1 MKHVKLFEQFVN
13 EDLNENLDEARIAIK
28 HVYSNAPVR
37 NKVLELLKSGKISE
51 SDFMDAVSKAGA
63 PAKWLQR
70 NSQYFK
76 IEEEDGVKF
85 YSLSKS
91 GETIVNSLQLNEAS
105 QFGNRAG
112 LTKEET
118 LKIAQK
124 VADAISKVEGSK
136 CTVNKKS
143 VDEDSFDLDIDGEE
157 YAGGSYNL
165 YDNGNIVNHAIGNAV
180 KEPIYGNWKKDDVN
194 AIAKKIK
201 AIDAQFPPSMDSHNQ
216 KLKES
221 LIEISGE
228 YEIDE
233 SLVVDPLDITKD
245 FFYVSINGT
254 TYGYQAKAGGNVE
267 DIAKTFKGMLKY
279 SAGKALAWLKKN
291 ADLVSG
297 SKKAVNESTEETLT
311 AKDKQWVKSLGN
323 NKIQYNDQQGS
334 EDHSLSAI
342 LSLMAGGG
350 LKWGGAADF
359 GFDHVDMYDE
369 ESGKTILPDATGDKY
384 TFAQLL
390 AKAKTVV
397 KKK

>member
-1 MKHVKLFEQFVN
+1 
-13 EDLNENLDEARIAIK
+13 
-28 HVYSNAPVR
+28 
-37 NKVLELLKSGKISE
+37 
-51 SDFMDAVSKAGA
+51 MDAVSKSGA
-63 PAKWLQR
+63 PSKWVQR
-70 NSQYFK
+70 NSHYFK
-76 IEEEDGVKF
+76 IEEEDGAKF
-85 YSLSKS
+85 YSLSKIGS
-91 GETIVNSLQLNEAS
+91 TIVNSINEAS

-124 VADAISKVEGSK
+124 VADAISKLGDGK

-194 AIAKKIK
+194 AMIKKIK
-201 AIDAQFPPSMDSHNQ
+201 AIDVQLN
-216 KLKES
+216 ES
-221 LIEISGE
+221 EVEIFGE

-254 TYGYQAKAGGNVE
+254 TYGYQAKAGGSVE

-291 ADLVSG
+291 ADLASG
-297 SKKAVNESTEETLT
+297 SKKAVNEAAEETLT
-311 AKDKQWVKSLGN
+311 AKDQQWVKSLGN
-323 NKIQYNDQQGS
+323 DKIQYNDQQGS
-334 EDHSLSAI
+334 GDHTLSAI

-359 GFDHVDMYDE
+359 GFDHIDMYDE
-369 ESGKTILPDATGDKY
+369 KSGKTILPEATGDKY

>member
-1 MKHVKLFEQFVN
+1 MAQDGET
-13 EDLNENLDEARIAIK
+13 EDLHEGRIAIK

-51 SDFMDAVSKAGA
+51 SDFMDAVSKSGA
-63 PAKWLQR
+63 PSKWVQR
-70 NSQYFK
+70 NSHYFK
-76 IEEEDGVKF
+76 IEEEDGAKF
-85 YSLSKS
+85 YSLSKIGS
-91 GETIVNSLQLNEAS
+91 TIVNSINEAS

-124 VADAISKVEGSK
+124 VADAISKLGDGK

-143 VDEDSFDLDIDGEE
+143 VDEDSFDLDLDGEE

-194 AIAKKIK
+194 AIVKKIK
-201 AIDAQFPPSMDSHNQ
+201 AIDDQLN
-216 KLKES
+216 ES
-221 LIEISGE
+221 EVEIFGE

-254 TYGYQAKAGGNVE
+254 TYGYQAKAGGSVE

-291 ADLVSG
+291 ADLASG
-297 SKKAVNESTEETLT
+297 SKKAVNEAAEETLT
-311 AKDKQWVKSLGN
+311 AKDQQWVKSLGN
-323 NKIQYNDQQGS
+323 DKIQYNDQQGS
-334 EDHSLSAI
+334 GDHTLSAI

-359 GFDHVDMYDE
+359 GFDHIDMYDE
-369 ESGKTILPDATGDKY
+369 KSGKTILPEATGDKY